1 MVGSAKLRPEFAK
14 YKAKDPKTGEKAAPG
29 GLSRL
34 ANILFVTA
42 LGEAHLDILDQKTT
56 NTLKGAKY
64 STSST
69 RIGQGLKELAPKA
82 FEELFREKNPRS
94 VEVSEYVNDP
104 EKLEELIKDTVINY
118 TRRDREYI
126 KDIETEDIADAVEDA
141 VDDISDE
148 VKIAQGLMSSGADQ
162 VELDFDDLD
171 VNIEALDNK
180 EEVAAKI
187 VELINTTNNLKA
199 EVTPIGFN
207 VEGPVGIFRA
217 KKDARGN
224 IIHTGEEV
232 ARDQMNRLITKY
244 FPAVR
249 EAEIK
254 VTLNTDQE
262 EDYEEGPE
270 PMEPEVNEYEED
282 INDAEDEESN
292 IKFSVGSVGG
302 QHGQIMHTDKTFDSL
317 EDACDHAGIDVRDC
331 ISGEWDDMGDGT
343 KEYVVDEDT
352 VIIMHDVEEDAEYK
366 FNPRRDA
373 PEHSEGDPH
382 PAQRAAESIIGAEVM
397 WDGMMKSG
405 RVDEVDVENGVAVVV
420 DEDGGEHIVQLGDF
434 DVVNPVEDNEFDDF
448 DIGPQSDENIPDD
461 YEEVLKAMVTKDK
474 EEFAKNMIEDEEGD
488 TETHKLLRMA
498 EDILGNLEDS
508 GHRELAAR
516 GISGVDDDY
525 DDDAIDMLYNL
536 IDQGWTRGSNA
547 FRLARKIVDFGRR
560 GLEEDEESILSKIE
574 QDISNGMT
582 VKESMDSLGIHPSH
596 QKDMLHKYLAYTK
609 EYSEGPVETGFEDEE
624 GGMRLKE
631 LEIGGHRYEVG
642 VDDPHDDG
650 IVIDIE
656 KNKNG
661 YTITGAVYSDPMD
674 YYEDP
679 NDMKEG
685 YRYGIDQDGKYIG
698 APGGV
703 GRIDE
708 TIKMQPHLEVS
719 ETSTAAYLTE
729 QKQSDKRN
737 KKAEVK
743 NQSFKEKYKPKTHWQ
758 LEELRRYGL

>member
-1 MVGSAKLRPEFAK
+1 MSSFNVYDNYSSFNDLINRAEFLEEKDFKSMVGSAKLRPEFAK
-14 YKAKDPKTGEKAAPG
+14 YKAKDPKTGEKASPG

-42 LGEAHLDILDQKTT
+42 LGEAHLDILDQETT

-69 RIGQGLKELAPKA
+69 RIGQGLQELAPKA

-126 KDIETEDIADAVEDA
+126 KDIDTEDIADAVEDA

-162 VELDFDDLD
+162 VELDFDDVD

-180 EEVAAKI
+180 DEVAAKI
-187 VELINTTNNLKA
+187 AQLINTTNNLKA
-199 EVTPIGFN
+199 EPTGVGLNI
-207 VEGPVGIFRA
+207 EGPVGVF
-217 KKDARGN
+217 GS
-224 IIHTGEEV
+224 EEKV
-232 ARDQMNRLITKY
+232 SDQMTRLITKY

-270 PMEPEVNEYEED
+270 PLEPEGPANEYEED
-282 INDAEDEESN
+282 INDAE
-292 IKFSVGSVGG
+292 
-302 QHGQIMHTDKTFDSL
+302 
-317 EDACDHAGIDVRDC
+317 
-331 ISGEWDDMGDGT
+331 
-343 KEYVVDEDT
+343 
-352 VIIMHDVEEDAEYK
+352 EDAEYK
-366 FNPRRDA
+366 GKFSPKYAKKVEKEFENHVRLRSP
-373 PEHSEGDPH
+373 
-382 PAQRAAESIIGAEVM
+382 
-397 WDGMMKSG
+397 DGKLG
-405 RVDEVDVENGVAVVV
+405 VKLPPGNKDEI
-420 DEDGGEHIVQLGDF
+420 EDYKKRGY
-434 DVVNPVEDNEFDDF
+434 VEDNEFDDF
-448 DIGPQSDENIPDD
+448 DIGPQSDENVPDD
-461 YEEVLKAMVTKDK
+461 YEDV
-474 EEFAKNMIEDEEGD
+474 
-488 TETHKLLRMA
+488 
-498 EDILGNLEDS
+498 
-508 GHRELAAR
+508 LAAL
-516 GISGVDDDY
+516 VDDDKKKHAIKQLNREDGEDSY
-525 DDDAIDMLYNL
+525 DFLGDDDFLPSGDREEIVALKIANKKAEL
-536 IDQGWTRGSNA
+536 
-547 FRLARKIVDFGRR
+547 RK
-560 GLEEDEESILSKIE
+560 
-574 QDISNGMT
+574 
-582 VKESMDSLGIHPSH
+582 
-596 QKDMLHKYLAYTK
+596 
-609 EYSEGPVETGFEDEE
+609 EGERIAAGDEE

-703 GRIDE
+703 GRINE
-708 TIKMQPHLEVS
+708 AIKMQPHLEVS